1 MALRREQPVRRPLT
15 GSIARLLT
23 AVAFGS
29 ALMTGS
35 FAWAGGTL
43 IVGMTAGDIPVT
55 TGNPDQGFEGYR
67 FVGYNLYDA
76 LLLWDLSRSDKS
88 SEIRPGLATSWEIDP
103 NDHKRWIVHLR
114 RGVKFHDGCEFKA
127 DDVIWNYSYRM
138 DQKTPYFLAQQFAYS
153 RTWLTNI
160 KSVSKVDDYTVAFEN
175 NFVESLFPYSLSYV
189 MMVSQCRA
197 KELNYD
203 WAQYALQPSGTGPYK
218 FDRFVPHQRLEMVP
232 NAEYWDKARVPK
244 QDRLVLVPMPEA
256 STRTAAL
263 LSGQVNW
270 IEAPSPDAIPRL
282 GSEGMRIVTN
292 VYPHDWP
299 YLLNFARG
307 PFKDL
312 RVRQAA
318 NYAINRQDVVDL
330 LGGTAI
336 PEHDVVPPTLPYYGQ
351 PPNYD
356 YDPPKARAL
365 LKEAGCLPCKVT
377 FGISTSGSGQMQP
390 LPMNELLKAQLEEA
404 GFEVSLQAMDWN
416 TLLDVYRGGVDKNP
430 NYDGLNFSRGL
441 LDPVNAIIKL
451 VGKAYWAP
459 AGSNWGHYEN
469 PESERLISEIFNE
482 FDEEKRLSLLTQL
495 HEFEGR
501 DAVMIFVVHDLNPRA
516 VSPKVQGFVQAQNWF
531 QDLTPI
537 SVVP

>member
-1 MALRREQPVRRPLT
+1 
-15 GSIARLLT
+15 
-23 AVAFGS
+23 
-29 ALMTGS
+29 
-35 FAWAGGTL
+35 
-43 IVGMTAGDIPVT
+43 
-55 TGNPDQGFEGYR
+55 
-67 FVGYNLYDA
+67 
-76 LLLWDLSRSDKS
+76 
-88 SEIRPGLATSWEIDP
+88 
-103 NDHKRWIVHLR
+103 
-114 RGVKFHDGCEFKA
+114 
-127 DDVIWNYSYRM
+127 M
-138 DQKTPYFLAQQFAYS
+138 DQKAPYFLAQQFAYS

-160 KSVSKVDDYTVAFEN
+160 RSVDKIDDYTVAFEN

-203 WAQYALQPSGTGPYK
+203 WAQYALHPSGTGPYK

-232 NAEYWDKARVPK
+232 NTEYWDQARIPK
-244 QDRLVLVPMPEA
+244 QDRLVLIPMPEA

-282 GSEGMRIVTN
+282 KTEGMRIVTN

-299 YLLNFARG
+299 YMLNFARG

-318 NYAINRQDVVDL
+318 NYAINRQDVVDM

-336 PEHDVVPPTLPYYGQ
+336 PEHDVVPPSLAYYGH
-351 PPNYD
+351 PPTYD
-356 YDPPKARAL
+356 YDPAKARGL
-365 LKEAGCLPCKVT
+365 LKEAGCLPCQVT

-390 LPMNELLKAQLEEA
+390 LPMNELVKAQLEEA
-404 GFEVSLQAMDWN
+404 GFEVSLQTMDWN

-430 NYDGLNFSRGL
+430 QYDGLNFSRGL

-469 PESERLISEIFNE
+469 PEAERLISEIFNE
-482 FDEEKRLSLLTQL
+482 FDEEKRLTLLTQL
-495 HEFEGR
+495 HELEGR

-516 VSPKVQGFVQAQNWF
+516 LSPKLQGFVQAQNWF
-531 QDLTPI
+531 QDLTPV
-537 SVVP
+537 SVTP